1 MSVCRLCERANER
14 TFFFPVPLA
23 SSIVPSV
30 RFLADILY
38 LISCICFCTKKAV
51 AFVTVDSLII
61 APILFPSLLLLNIF
75 GIECIYLVW
84 LFGRH
89 TFVLVAACNSGFGP
103 HHLLSLSLDVFCS
116 ATPLFSAAHFSTLS
130 LITRVLCVCVSE
142 CFFRSLS
149 LFFHF
154 LLLLF
159 GIWFCYFASLL
170 VFTVGFS
177 IVLCRV
183 CYFVRHQSHCI
194 VITVIADICS
204 QCLMSFFW
212 NNGAFYAID
221 DKTVGKEQKRTLKR
235 KEGKKLTKSCFV
247 QPDDEKKHHTFQCD
261 RHYPLQRKLDK

>member
-23 SSIVPSV
+23 SSIVPTV

-149 LFFHF
+149 ILPLSPSPVRHLV
-154 LLLLF
+154 LLLCF
-159 GIWFCYFASLL
+159 I
-170 VFTVGFS
+170 VGFHRWFLDRALS
-177 IVLCRV
+177 RMLFCSSSKSLH
-183 CYFVRHQSHCI
+183 CYYGYCWY
-194 VITVIADICS
+194 
-204 QCLMSFFW
+204 L
-212 NNGAFYAID
+212 
-221 DKTVGKEQKRTLKR
+221 
-235 KEGKKLTKSCFV
+235 
-247 QPDDEKKHHTFQCD
+247 
-261 RHYPLQRKLDK
+261 

>member
-23 SSIVPSV
+23 SSIVPLV

-103 HHLLSLSLDVFCS
+103 HHLLSLSPPRC
-116 ATPLFSAAHFSTLS
+116 
-130 LITRVLCVCVSE
+130 
-142 CFFRSLS
+142 
-149 LFFHF
+149 
-154 LLLLF
+154 LLF
-159 GIWFCYFASLL
+159 GYSTFLCRSLFHSISHHSGSMCVCER
-170 VFTVGFS
+170 VFFS
-177 IVLCRV
+177 ISLYSSTFSFSCSASG
-183 CYFVRHQSHCI
+183 FATLLHCWFSPL
-194 VITVIADICS
+194 VS
-204 QCLMSFFW
+204 
-212 NNGAFYAID
+212 
-221 DKTVGKEQKRTLKR
+221 R
-235 KEGKKLTKSCFV
+235 SCFV
-247 QPDDEKKHHTFQCD
+247 AYAILFVIKVIALLLRLLLIFVVNVWCRSFGITEPFM
-261 RHYPLQRKLDK
+261 R